1 MEEKRLKLKELNK
14 SRLFYREQ
22 ERTASVEV
30 VFNKSYTGKTPQQI
44 KRIRKKIE
52 KQIFKL
58 IDEL

>member
-1 MEEKRLKLKELNK
+1 MEEKGLKLKELNK

-22 ERTASVEV
+22 EKTASVEV

-52 KQIFKL
+52 KQIFKI

>member
-30 VFNKSYTGKTPQQI
+30 VFNKNYTGKTPQQI